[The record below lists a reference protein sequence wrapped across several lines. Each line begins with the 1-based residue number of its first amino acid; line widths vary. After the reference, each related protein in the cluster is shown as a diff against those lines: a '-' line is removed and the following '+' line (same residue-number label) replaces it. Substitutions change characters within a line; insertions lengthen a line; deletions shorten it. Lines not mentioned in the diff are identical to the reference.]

1 MNPDA
6 SVALTFQSL
15 SKHYVTGNWLRG
27 KKVKNALREIDCL
40 VSSKCILGVAGVN
53 GAGKS
58 TFIKLACGILKPS
71 LGHVT
76 VLGLDP
82 SKSRHELLPKIG
94 LVMGARSRLIW
105 DLPLIQSFRLHKAIY
120 GISTIDFERNFSEL
134 DQWFNIASLQDQVV
148 RNLSHGQRMRMD
160 IALSC
165 LHRPQMLF
173 LDEPTIAL
181 DNETQKSVRNFL
193 TKINQEWET
202 TVILASNDLDD
213 ISAVCSEILLL
224 NNTRTLFHGPI
235 SELYRLMGSKRLI
248 ELTYNSPNDAN
259 RIKLELSRF
268 GVFQFTDD
276 HANMRLSSSIDPIA
290 FPKVCQSLLGII
302 GKDNLKSIS
311 AGTPS
316 LAEIIKDISRDDFHP
331 RT

>member
-1 MNPDA
+1 MITKT
-6 SVALTFQSL
+6 SVALTFKSL
-15 SKHYVTGNWLRG
+15 SKRYVTGNWLRG
-27 KKVKNALREIDCL
+27 KVITNALQEIDCSVNL
-40 VSSKCILGVAGVN
+40 ECILGVAGIN

-71 LGHVT
+71 SGHVT
-76 VLGLDP
+76 VLGIDP
-82 SKSRHELLPKIG
+82 ARSRHALLPKIG

-105 DLPLIQSFRLHKAIY
+105 DLPLIQSFKLHKAIY
-120 GISTIDFERNFSEL
+120 GISDIDFQSNLSEL
-134 DQWFNIASLQDQVV
+134 DRWFNITSLQDQVV

-160 IALSC
+160 IAVSC

-181 DNETQKSVRNFL
+181 DIETQKTVRKFIK
-193 TKINQEWET
+193 KINQEWKT

-224 NNTRTLFHGPI
+224 NNTRTLFHGSI
-235 SELYRLMGSKRLI
+235 SELYRHMGSQRFI
-248 ELTYNSPNDAN
+248 ELTYRHRKDAHLIE
-259 RIKLELSRF
+259 RELLKF
-268 GVFQFTDD
+268 GASQFTDD
-276 HANMRLSSSIDPIA
+276 RTNMRLSFSIEPNA
-290 FPKVCQSLLGII
+290 FSEACQSLLGLI

-316 LAEIIKDISRDDFHP
+316 LAQLIKDISRNDFHP
-331 RT
+331 TA